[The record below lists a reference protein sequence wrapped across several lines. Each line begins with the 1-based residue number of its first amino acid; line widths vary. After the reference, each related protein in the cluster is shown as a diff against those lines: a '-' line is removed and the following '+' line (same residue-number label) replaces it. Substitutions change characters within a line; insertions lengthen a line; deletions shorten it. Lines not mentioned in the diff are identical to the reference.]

1 MFIKVLDA
9 SLPATPLV
17 FCKFFTDE
25 LCALGHG
32 GACFMVQVRVYF
44 PKRLSQQL
52 EAAREDYIRA
62 TVGVWKEH
70 RVLLPKLV
78 EAYAR
83 DAKLSP
89 ERLVDAVQRSLPETL
104 RTAVQRCR
112 RGGGR
117 SAGKVVEWVP
127 HRQSFRY
134 LLARDLA
141 FPHLS

>member
-1 MFIKVLDA
+1 M
-9 SLPATPLV
+9 
-17 FCKFFTDE
+17 
-25 LCALGHG
+25 
-32 GACFMVQVRVYF
+32 QVRVYF

-52 EAAREDYIRA
+52 EAAREEYIRA

-89 ERLVDAVQRSLPETL
+89 ERLVDAVQRSLPESL

-112 RGGGR
+112 GGR
-117 SAGKVVEWVP
+117 AAGKVVEWVP